1 MFTCW
6 YSNRNKAKRRQKST
20 KNTHTA
26 NAHRVKATTVRDF
39 YGCFFICSEIYLK
52 FSVVFFSS
60 VKIFLWDCLGWQ
72 SLCISSSVPGRSF
85 SFIGP
90 ELCFVLFFFCSA
102 FVSFHLRR
110 LKKIL
115 TSAVFIACELFALL
129 DCRSKCHV
137 IVKRTLT
144 HTHIAK

>member
-90 ELCFVLFFFCSA
+90 ELCFVLFFFLLGFC
-102 FVSFHLRR
+102 VISFETLEKNLNERR
-110 LKKIL
+110 FYCVR
-115 TSAVFIACELFALL
+115 TVCFIGLPF
-129 DCRSKCHV
+129 
-137 IVKRTLT
+137 
-144 HTHIAK
+144 